1 MIGLQSLHIKPSL
14 LRTIGEIET
23 FNGLWNGLDDHTTGL
38 NLLGDVAAH
47 GAQLKS
53 LMEPLKN
60 RNLTL
65 DILLAL
71 HKTFSQ
77 GPDSG
82 LLKQDTTHLDIT
94 HDGQKIGTLETAAPE
109 DVPALI
115 TKLLAWT
122 NDALLDEAYHPL
134 LVIAVF
140 TAIFLQISPFQNGN
154 LKLARFLII
163 LLMLKAG
170 YRYAAFASLD
180 DPFDDH
186 AQRFFESLAAH
197 QASIED
203 GKPDWQAWLV
213 CFFSILSQHYDL
225 LALQINS
232 GIQTKAVADM
242 PALSIALIDALQT
255 HKRATMK
262 LLIDET
268 KGRRST
274 IKLRIGELV
283 DAGLVIRHGAGR
295 GVWYSL
301 I

>member
-14 LRTIGEIET
+14 LRTIGQIET

-60 RNLTL
+60 RELTL

-71 HKTFSQ
+71 HKTFCP
-77 GPDSG
+77 GEDSG
-82 LLKQDTTHLDIT
+82 ALKNAETNLDIT
-94 HDGQKIGTLETAAPE
+94 HNGQHIGTLETAAPE

-115 TKLLAWT
+115 TKLLGWT
-122 NDALLDEAYHPL
+122 NEALLDEAYHPL
-134 LVIAVF
+134 LIIAVF

-154 LKLARFLII
+154 LKLARFLIV

-180 DPFDDH
+180 DAFDDH
-186 AQRFFESLAAH
+186 AQQFFDTLAAH
-197 QASIED
+197 QASIEE
-203 GKPDWQAWLV
+203 GKPDWQPWLA
-213 CFFSILSQHYDL
+213 CFFSILAQHYDL
-225 LALQINS
+225 LSLQINS

-242 PALSIALIDALQT
+242 PALSIALIDVLQK

-274 IKLRIGELV
+274 IKLRMGELV
-283 DAGLVIRHGAGR
+283 DSGLVIRHGAGR